1 MPTPAGEAD
10 PPGRA
15 KTVYRSILVATDFS
29 PSAAAAIA
37 HASRLAVESK
47 ARLHVVH
54 VVSHR
59 VAGPEAAADE
69 RRLCLERIAQ
79 SIDADTELGAE
90 VVKEVLHGQ
99 PHAAIVAYAGGKGI
113 DLIVMGTHG
122 RTGLARLALGSV
134 AQRVLRDAPCP
145 VFVVRDR
152 GGVAEDVVFEAV
164 RPLVPESPAIDLVE
178 RARRLFA
185 TDVHIDPAGEGGYA
199 IRMRIDGKLTEYCT
213 LDGDVA
219 AHLVNR
225 LKTLANLDI
234 ASPFQPLEGRLRLP
248 EGLTDIEVRITTA
261 PVAGGEAVSLRI
273 LVRSRVFLPL
283 ESLGLSAAALE
294 TILGMVRSVEGLVV
308 VTGPTG
314 AGKTTT
320 VYSMLDAIASEERN
334 MLSIEDPVELAVP
347 FIRQMSVDE
356 RHGIT
361 IASGLRTIL
370 RMDPDV
376 VFVGEIRDAETAGV
390 AMQAANSGRY
400 VLSTMHARSIA
411 STITAFS
418 DLRVDRRSLA
428 GNLAG
433 IVNQRLVR
441 RLCTRCREEAPVAD
455 RHRAVYEEAGIEP
468 PRTLFRPRGCQHCR
482 HSGHHGRI
490 GIFEVGRM
498 GPEIRAAIHA
508 GEGDRRLQDI
518 LAAAGIRPLIVD
530 ALAKI
535 GDGVVDFDEAM
546 RMHWLA

>member
-1 MPTPAGEAD
+1 MTTTAD
-10 PPGRA
+10 KAATPGRA
-15 KTVYRSILVATDFS
+15 AREYRAILVATDFS
-29 PSAAAAIA
+29 PSAAAAIDQA
-37 HASRLAVESK
+37 ARLAVESQ

-54 VVSHR
+54 VVR
-59 VAGPEAAADE
+59 AGAQSPEAAADE
-69 RRLCLERIAQ
+69 RRRCLERIGR
-79 SIDADTELGAE
+79 SIDVDTDLAVEI
-90 VVKEVLHGQ
+90 VKDVLHGM
-99 PHAAIVAYAGGKGI
+99 PHAAIVAYARGHGI

-122 RTGLARLALGSV
+122 RTGLSRLALGSV

-152 GGVAEDVVFEAV
+152 GDDAADVVFEEV

-185 TDVHIDPAGEGGYA
+185 TDVHIDPAGEGTYSV
-199 IRMRIDGKLTEYCT
+199 RMRIDGKLTEYCT
-213 LDGDVA
+213 LESDVA
-219 AHLVNR
+219 VHLVNR

-234 ASPFQPLEGRLRLP
+234 AAPFHPLEGRLRLP

-283 ESLGLSAAALE
+283 ENLGLSPAALE
-294 TILGMVRSVEGLVV
+294 TIRAMVRSVEGLVV

-314 AGKTTT
+314 SGKTTT
-320 VYSMLDAIASEERN
+320 VYSILESIASEERN
-334 MLSIEDPVELAVP
+334 MVSIEDPVELAVP

-361 IASGLRTIL
+361 LAGGLRTIL

-376 VFVGEIRDAETAGV
+376 VFVGEIRDAETAAV

-400 VLSTMHARSIA
+400 VLSTMHARSMA
-411 STITAFS
+411 STITAFA

-428 GNLAG
+428 GNLSG
-433 IVNQRLVR
+433 VINQRLVR
-441 RLCTRCREEAPVAD
+441 RLCMGCRREVPVAD
-455 RHRAVYEEAGIEP
+455 RQRTVFEEAGVDVPRLLYEP
-468 PRTLFRPRGCQHCR
+468 GGCPQCR
-482 HSGHHGRI
+482 LSGYHGRI

-498 GPEIRAAIHA
+498 SPDIRVAIHA

-518 LAAAGIRPLIVD
+518 LAAAGVRPLIVD

-546 RMHWLA
+546 RVHWLA